1 MNEQEQQIS
10 RLVVNSLSE
19 KLSQEATKSATFEA
33 LYTTTALE
41 LEQINKIIESDEE
54 LKTKFEQVKGQMTN
68 GNQQLHPS
76 N

>member
-1 MNEQEQQIS
+1 MNEQDQQIS

>member
-1 MNEQEQQIS
+1 MNEQDKQIS
-10 RLVVNSLSE
+10 SLVINSLSD
-19 KLSQEATKSATFEA
+19 KLSQEATKASTFEA

>member
-1 MNEQEQQIS
+1 MNEQIS

-33 LYTTTALE
+33 LYTTTAME
-41 LEQINKIIESDEE
+41 LEQIKKIIESDEE
-54 LKTKFEQVKGQMTN
+54 LKTKFEEVKGKMTN
-68 GNQQLHPS
+68 DSKQLHTR

>member
-1 MNEQEQQIS
+1 MNEQDQQIS

-33 LYTTTALE
+33 LYTTTTLE
-41 LEQINKIIESDEE
+41 LEQLNKIIESDEE
-54 LKTKFEQVKGQMTN
+54 LKTKFEEVKLK
-68 GNQQLHPS
+68 GN

>member
-1 MNEQEQQIS
+1 MNEQDQQIS

-19 KLSQEATKSATFEA
+19 KLGQEATKSATFEA

-41 LEQINKIIESDEE
+41 LEQINKIINSDEE
-54 LKTKFEQVKGQMTN
+54 LKAKFEQVKGQMTN
-68 GNQQLHPS
+68 GNQQLHTS

>member
-1 MNEQEQQIS
+1 MNEQDQQIS

-54 LKTKFEQVKGQMTN
+54 LKTKFEQVKGNIN
-68 GNQQLHPS
+68 GS
-76 N
+76 K

>member
-1 MNEQEQQIS
+1 MNEQDKQIS

-41 LEQINKIIESDEE
+41 LEQLNKIIESDEE
-54 LKTKFEQVKGQMTN
+54 LKTKFEEVKLK
-68 GNQQLHPS
+68 GN

>member
-1 MNEQEQQIS
+1 MNEQDQQIS

-54 LKTKFEQVKGQMTN
+54 LKTKFEQVKGQMIN